1 MLNSDV
7 RRPRAASFSF
17 LPSFARLIATLAVA
31 GSLSGAP
38 QTDRLADLSTR
49 GQVGTSS
56 NIMITGFVVQA
67 GGSKQV
73 LVRAVGPALAAAPFN
88 LTGTLPDPTLT
99 VYNSS
104 NVVVASNDNW
114 SSADAATMASL
125 GAFALPAGSK
135 DAALVAT
142 LAPGNYTAQVTG
154 INNSTGLALLEV
166 YDVSGTSRLMNL
178 STRALVGSG
187 ASMLI
192 SGLVVAPSG
201 GIRKVLIRAAGP
213 GLASLGVAGTLA
225 DPIFSVIDSSGRT
238 IASNDNWS
246 DADVGG
252 QLTAAFAQSGAFPF
266 ANGSKD
272 AALIVDLPPNTGNT
286 SYTIEVSSVNGATG
300 LGLVEVYDL
309 TPSTVTTASVSATSP
324 TTDTNG
330 SAPGVY
336 TFTRLGATTSPLTI
350 TYAMSGSAVAGTDYV
365 ALPGSVTIPAGSSAA
380 TVTLTPIANSN
391 TSNRTATLTI
401 TSGLAYTIG
410 TNNTGTVTIFYS
422 SSGTLYVAN
431 LRATS
436 ASAASTAYGT
446 ATLLLSPDGKSAF
459 VNVSFANLS
468 SPEVV
473 AHLEIDGNY
482 VFNLPQGQVTG
493 AEWTFTPTGTYSA
506 ADLLAALLAG
516 KVNVEIDTSAN
527 PNGELEG
534 GYLKGSGASA
544 FSVPAAPPAIDL
556 STVSQSD
563 AARFLTQATFGPTT
577 ADINTLVQQGY
588 STWLTNQMAITPT
601 SHRAAVLADF
611 AAYTQTATTTLP
623 VAADRQAAWW
633 KIVVT
638 GQDQLRQRVAFALS
652 EIMVISDQ
660 NSTVNSW
667 QEGMGNY
674 YDILAKDAFGNF
686 RQLLNDVTLNPMMGT
701 YLSMLRSAK
710 GTFDAKGNVVTSADE
725 NYAREVMQLFTIGL
739 NQLLPDGTLA
749 LDPSGQPIPTYNQTT
764 VTETA
769 KVFTGWSFNQTVA
782 NPNFRGGNAD
792 YITPM
797 MLYPAYH
804 DDFTKTIVGGKII
817 PANQGGA
824 QDLKDALDTLFNH
837 ANTGPFIARRLI
849 QQLVTSNPS
858 PGYVYRVAQVFANDG
873 TGTRGNLGA
882 VVRAILLDYEA
893 RSPALLNNP
902 TYGKMKEPL
911 LRGTEL
917 LRAFGGNSNSGR
929 FNISNPEANLGE
941 ASLRAN
947 TVFNFFQPDYIQPG
961 PLAAN
966 GLYAPEYQLLTDTTA
981 ITIPNFLYT
990 YIYNARSATNTV
1002 DQTIGLDLTTALT
1015 LVKTPQ
1021 SLLDNLKL
1029 VLTGG
1034 TLSAATN
1041 TRILA
1046 AINGMPNGTSDTEK
1060 VRTSIYL
1067 MMTSPD
1073 GAIQK

>member
-1 MLNSDV
+1 V
-7 RRPRAASFSF
+7 F
-17 LPSFARLIATLAVA
+17 
-31 GSLSGAP
+31 
-38 QTDRLADLSTR
+38 
-49 GQVGTSS
+49 
-56 NIMITGFVVQA
+56 
-67 GGSKQV
+67 
-73 LVRAVGPALAAAPFN
+73 
-88 LTGTLPDPTLT
+88 
-99 VYNSS
+99 
-104 NVVVASNDNW
+104 
-114 SSADAATMASL
+114 
-125 GAFALPAGSK
+125 
-135 DAALVAT
+135 
-142 LAPGNYTAQVTG
+142 
-154 INNSTGLALLEV
+154 
-166 YDVSGTSRLMNL
+166 
-178 STRALVGSG
+178 
-187 ASMLI
+187 
-192 SGLVVAPSG
+192 
-201 GIRKVLIRAAGP
+201 
-213 GLASLGVAGTLA
+213 
-225 DPIFSVIDSSGRT
+225 
-238 IASNDNWS
+238 
-246 DADVGG
+246 
-252 QLTAAFAQSGAFPF
+252 
-266 ANGSKD
+266 
-272 AALIVDLPPNTGNT
+272 
-286 SYTIEVSSVNGATG
+286 
-300 LGLVEVYDL
+300 
-309 TPSTVTTASVSATSP
+309 
-324 TTDTNG
+324 
-330 SAPGVY
+330 

-350 TYAMSGSAVAGTDYV
+350 TYAMSGTAVSGTDYA

-380 TVTLTPIANSN
+380 TVTLTPLANSQN
-391 TSNRTATLTI
+391 TANIAATLTI

-410 TNNTGTVTIFYS
+410 TNSTGTVTIFYS
-422 SSGTLYVAN
+422 NSGTLYVAN

-436 ASAASTAYGT
+436 AATASTAYGT

-493 AEWTFTPTGTYSA
+493 AQWVFAPVGSYSA
-506 ADLLAALLAG
+506 ADLLAALQAG

-534 GYLKGSGASA
+534 QYLKGSGASA
-544 FSVPAAPPAIDL
+544 FSAPAPAPAIDL
-556 STVSQSD
+556 SVVGQSD

-588 STWLTNQMAITPT
+588 STWINNQMALAPT
-601 SHRAAVLADF
+601 SHRAAVLSDF
-611 AAYTQTATTTLP
+611 AAYTQSATNTLP
-623 VAADRQAAWW
+623 VAANRQAAWW
-633 KIVVT
+633 KTVVT

-660 NSTVNSW
+660 NSTVNTW

-686 RQLLNDVTLNPMMGT
+686 RQLLDDVTLNPMMGT

-769 KVFTGWSFNQTVA
+769 KIFTGWSFNQTVA
-782 NPNFRGGNAD
+782 NPNFRGGTAD

-804 DDFTKTIVGGKII
+804 DDTTKTVVGGKII
-817 PANQGGA
+817 AANQGGA
-824 QDLKDALDTLFNH
+824 TDLKQMLDTLFNH

-873 TGTRGNLGA
+873 TGTRGNLAA
-882 VVRAILLDYEA
+882 VVKAILLDYEA

-902 TYGKMKEPL
+902 SYGKLKEPL
-911 LRGTEL
+911 LRGTAL

-947 TVFNFFQPDYIQPG
+947 TVFNFFQPDYVQSG

-966 GLYAPEYQLLTDTTA
+966 GLYAPEFQILTDTTA
-981 ITIPNFLYT
+981 ITSPNFLYT
-990 YIYNARSATNTV
+990 YIYNARSTTNTA

-1060 VRTSIYL
+1060 VRSSIYL